1 MIPAWSRKNEDIY
14 DQVMMAL
21 AYIHVAIKRR
31 MGLNS
36 SVNGNGYSSFGVYG
50 KDRASESRQLAEY

>member
-36 SVNGNGYSSFGVYG
+36 SVKGNRYSSFGVYC